1 MIGIV
6 EAAQRMG
13 YYAIVID
20 NSSSGLTKWYADKSY
35 DFNPSNTAILAKVA
49 ADEDVAGI
57 FTAID
62 DSTMWHAIK
71 LCKTAGI
78 PMFASQE
85 QMDMEEAKAKFLE
98 ICENF
103 NVPVVQEQEF
113 TEGMEPLH
121 PATSAAVRPSAFVH
135 LGNADAKHQLE
146 SPHKVKLYYTL
157 HHKYYWG
164 NRRTRLF
171 IKAPGRRSRRSAAIY
186 ASTENKAVR
195 EQVLQ

>member
-20 NSSSGLTKWYADKSY
+20 NSSSGLTKWYADKTY
-35 DFNPSNTAILAKVA
+35 DFNPSNTAILTKLA
-49 ADEDVAGI
+49 ADEEVAGI

-62 DSTMWHAIK
+62 DSNVWNAIK

-78 PMFASQE
+78 PMLASQE
-85 QMDMEEAKAKFLE
+85 QMNMDGAKDKFLE
-98 ICENF
+98 FCEIF
-103 NVPVVQEQEF
+103 NVQVVQEQELQ
-113 TEGMEPLH
+113 EGTEPLH
-121 PATSAAVRPSAFVH
+121 PATEVAVHMPFFEYA
-135 LGNADAKHQLE
+135 GNSDAKQQKE
-146 SPHKVKLYYTL
+146 WSHKVKLYYTL

-171 IKAPGRRSRRSAAIY
+171 IKIPGRRSWRSTAIF
-186 ASTENKAVR
+186 ASAENKAVR
-195 EQVLQ
+195 EQVFH